1 MKKINELQIRYS
13 LIFFIFLAN
22 FVQAKSFED
31 IVNNVLDLVSNT
43 YMKLIGSL
51 IILAVGIYMIK
62 EKERLKEILV
72 NCIVIIVGTAVV
84 VNAREISNW
93 FF

>member
-1 MKKINELQIRYS
+1 MKRINELQIRYT

-22 FVQAKSFED
+22 FAQAKSFED
-31 IVNNVLDLVSNT
+31 VVNSILDLVSNT